1 MNNYEEKVEEYFK
14 LVYPEFDQLS
24 IDNKLIAIEDE
35 KLICEHFEEINEAYN
50 KCMKEG
56 SYFQKEGYS
65 SQKILKE
72 IIKSIK
78 VNDYLSI
85 LYCDCEYNELNND
98 NKKNMLED
106 KRFLIDH
113 IDNIDYLFNI
123 YINQNESNK
132 EINNQELL
140 KEIIKSIKVQ
150 DLYDILYPRI
160 DMLSIDERKESL
172 VSKRILIDNINEIE
186 NKYKKNLQE
195 NSVGQINGWNNKKI
209 LDELICA
216 TKVEEYF
223 NKMYPNYSEL
233 SIEEKIMAIK
243 NKSILIKNI
252 NKVEKKYN
260 YAINNENIT
269 NEKYLI
275 EEIIKTLKV
284 DEYINIL
291 YPRFESLT
299 SSEKVNYFDRK
310 KFFIDNLDEIEE
322 LYSEYIDENS
332 WIQKKGYNEKR
343 ILSEVLRLVKTEKY
357 YNKLYPDS
365 NELACNQKI
374 KAYRDRAFIYNNI
387 NEVERKYKEL
397 NNVNNVSEK
406 EVIKKSID
414 SVKADNYFKELYANF
429 DNLNKS
435 ERIKAYRDKITIKN
449 NIEKIDEIITSNKEI
464 TLANAIKN
472 IQVQETFE
480 GLYPNFNELSIKD
493 KIEAL
498 NKKKQLYKNTGN
510 NISSKKYSN
519 KFNKQSNKNTVS
531 TRQKIEEKNNNLKNT
546 LQSNDEYIEVNLS
559 WKEKLI
565 NKINVIKRILK
576 KQKALPEN
584 K

>member
-1 MNNYEEKVEEYFK
+1 MRKKVLILEDMETTRTALKRIVESCDDAITAYAFSEVGPALACMMENHIDLFFVDIILKPQVANDFSGIKFAEYVRQQEEYFGVDIIFVTSLIGLEAELLRKIHCYDYIEKPIQESRVRKVVMQAFRKMHSTVLEDAVCFVRKDKVSYAVHEKDIVMLSSRHKK
-14 LVYPEFDQLS
+14 LY
-24 IDNKLIAIEDE
+24 
-35 KLICEHFEEINEAYN
+35 
-50 KCMKEG
+50 
-56 SYFQKEGYS
+56 
-65 SQKILKE
+65 
-72 IIKSIK
+72 IIKTDDELEIP
-78 VNDYLSI
+78 NLS
-85 LYCDCEYNELNND
+85 LNHFL
-98 NKKNMLED
+98 KQIRTQK
-106 KRFLIDH
+106 FLIPTKG
-113 IDNIDYLFNI
+113 IAVNYAYLEYVDPVNR
-123 YINQNESNK
+123 YVK
-132 EINNQELL
+132 L
-140 KEIIKSIKVQ
+140 
-150 DLYDILYPRI
+150 RG
-160 DMLSIDERKESL
+160 R
-172 VSKRILIDNINEIE
+172 
-186 NKYKKNLQE
+186 
-195 NSVGQINGWNNKKI
+195 
-209 LDELICA
+209 DELIEIG
-216 TKVEEYF
+216 TR
-223 NKMYPNYSEL
+223 M
-233 SIEEKIMAIK
+233 
-243 NKSILIKNI
+243 
-252 NKVEKKYN
+252 KKQ
-260 YAINNENIT
+260 
-269 NEKYLI
+269 
-275 EEIIKTLKV
+275 
-284 DEYINIL
+284 
-291 YPRFESLT
+291 F
-299 SSEKVNYFDRK
+299 
-310 KFFIDNLDEIEE
+310 LDEIEE

>member
-1 MNNYEEKVEEYFK
+1 MQVT
-14 LVYPEFDQLS
+14 
-24 IDNKLIAIEDE
+24 
-35 KLICEHFEEINEAYN
+35 
-50 KCMKEG
+50 
-56 SYFQKEGYS
+56 
-65 SQKILKE
+65 SQ
-72 IIKSIK
+72 
-78 VNDYLSI
+78 VD
-85 LYCDCEYNELNND
+85 
-98 NKKNMLED
+98 
-106 KRFLIDH
+106 
-113 IDNIDYLFNI
+113 
-123 YINQNESNK
+123 
-132 EINNQELL
+132 
-140 KEIIKSIKVQ
+140 
-150 DLYDILYPRI
+150 
-160 DMLSIDERKESL
+160 
-172 VSKRILIDNINEIE
+172 
-186 NKYKKNLQE
+186 
-195 NSVGQINGWNNKKI
+195 
-209 LDELICA
+209 A
-216 TKVEEYF
+216 
-223 NKMYPNYSEL
+223 
-233 SIEEKIMAIK
+233 
-243 NKSILIKNI
+243 
-252 NKVEKKYN
+252 
-260 YAINNENIT
+260 
-269 NEKYLI
+269 
-275 EEIIKTLKV
+275 IKTLKV

-299 SSEKVNYFDRK
+299 SSEKVNYFDTK

-332 WIQKKGYNEKR
+332 WIQEKGYNEKR
-343 ILSEVLRLVKTEKY
+343 ILSEVVRLVKTEKY

-387 NEVERKYKEL
+387 NEIERKYKEL